1 MKIVKKALE
10 PLNKG
15 FNAFYLLSSVKDR
28 IIPLKNKCIKKME
41 VVSHF
46 QFYAP
51 CKPCSVLFPGA
62 IIYLHCCPHRPS
74 IRSLKF
80 PYQIWVSRLW
90 GLPRSTLS
98 VSRKTTSL
106 WHFQERFHSLRLR
119 IDSAVSCLPK
129 FIFSFS
135 INTTFI
141 AEGASMDFPL
151 ILRPAIAF
159 DAITYDKL
167 LVPI

>member
-1 MKIVKKALE
+1 
-10 PLNKG
+10 
-15 FNAFYLLSSVKDR
+15 
-28 IIPLKNKCIKKME
+28 ME

-119 IDSAVSCLPK
+119 INSAVSYLPE

-135 INTTFI
+135 IITTI
-141 AEGASMDFPL
+141 ITDGASMDFPL